1 MNKEVEKKLTKAKI
15 QLIINHPFFASI
27 ALGVTYREN
36 SEIPT
41 ACTDGKSIEY
51 NPHFF
56 ASLTMPELKAV
67 IAHEVCHLA
76 FYHHL
81 RMGNRDIEMWNV
93 ACDFAVNLI
102 LKKSGFVIGSGWLYD
117 EKFDGMSAEEIY
129 SKIQDG
135 KNKTS
140 QSPVYGEN
148 PGSCDGNGGNGGKT
162 RNLGPGG
169 VRPMKV
175 NSRADLSAAEADM
188 KSRVVRAAMAAKQAG
203 KLPAHLGHLVEKLL
217 EPVIDWKSELSAFLT
232 SAAAEDYTWSKPSR
246 RMLHRDIFMPS
257 IYSKGKGD
265 FVLMIDTSGSTFD
278 PIILQRLSS
287 EVQAI
292 VSEVGG
298 HVRILHID
306 MSIQHVDEVDN
317 HDEIDLNLRGG
328 GGTDFRPGFEWLDQN
343 NEDVSAVVYFT
354 DGYCDSFPETPAV
367 PTLWCVYD
375 NPEFNP
381 PFGEVIH
388 IPIHKIQEE
397 EYAKY

>member
-1 MNKEVEKKLTKAKI
+1 MNKEVEMKLTKAKI
-15 QLIINHPFFASI
+15 QLIINHPFFASLT
-27 ALGVTYREN
+27 LGVEYKEDHMAG
-36 SEIPT
+36 T
-41 ACTDGKSIEY
+41 AYTDGRCIAY
-51 NPHFF
+51 DP
-56 ASLTMPELKAV
+56 AYLKDMDIQGV
-67 IAHEVCHLA
+67 MTVLAHEVSHLA
-76 FYHHL
+76 FHHHL
-81 RMGNRDIEMWNV
+81 RMGNRDILKWNI
-93 ACDFAVNLI
+93 ACDYAVNDL
-102 LKKSGFVIGSGWLYD
+102 LKKSGFHIPNTWLWSGDY
-117 EKFDGMSAEEIY
+117 EGMSAEEIY
-129 SKIQDG
+129 AILPDSAKEQFGGGSGSGDG
-135 KNKTS
+135 
-140 QSPVYGEN
+140 QPW
-148 PGSCDGNGGNGGKT
+148 
-162 RNLGPGG
+162 GPGG
-169 VRPMKV
+169 VKHAPV
-175 NSRADLSAAEADM
+175 NSKSELSQAEAEM
-188 KSRVVRAAMAAKQAG
+188 NAKLVRAAMAAKQAG

-217 EPVIDWKSELSAFLT
+217 EPVIDWRSELSAFLT

-246 RMLHRDIFMPS
+246 RMLHRDVFMPS

-306 MSIQHVDEVDN
+306 MSIQHVDEVDD